1 MNLRLKMLAG
11 TTLLA
16 LGALTATNSAS
27 ASTAAGCSAISPT
40 YMDFQNDTPVHSW
53 YSGSSSVIAWIST
66 PKLVEA
72 SCISTAG
79 KQWWKFSVGSGYG
92 YVYDG
97 YRIYPITE

>member
-27 ASTAAGCSAISPT
+27 ASVTTAAGCSAIPPT
-40 YMDFQNDTPVHSW
+40 YMDFQNNTPVHSW
-53 YSGSSSVIAWIST
+53 YSGSSSVIGWIST
-66 PKLVEA
+66 SKLIEA

-79 KQWWKFSVGSGYG
+79 MQWWKFSVGSGYG

-97 YRIYPITE
+97 YRV